1 MELRAYLAVARR
13 WWWTLLAATLV
24 AGVVG
29 YVAARTIPPTYESE
43 TKLLVGPLTNTDID
57 TIRAASSLAETYAE
71 VAHSDTSLQAMSAEL
86 SLTTPLEDLRKNV
99 KVVADDVT
107 RLISI
112 RADAG
117 EPQLAAD
124 MANQLAGQLQQLQS
138 QGPARAEGEIHV
150 IDRAAPPPEPIAPS
164 VNLIAVMAAG
174 AGLVAS
180 LILVLVVEHFSD
192 TIGSRFEL
200 AELATVPFLGSI
212 ALPRRFIPSPSD
224 PLAVEA
230 IPESRTAV
238 STRLLASKIS
248 FSGGA
253 PLRSVL
259 IVGSQAGDR
268 APELAANIAGAM
280 AASGRKV
287 VLVDGNDIEGQV
299 TSMFSIDERTGV
311 RELLE
316 WPTLQTAQGLLE
328 AVMVRREPGM
338 DILPHGSSGPELIDR
353 ESAEQLV
360 KVLLERCD
368 MVIINSAP
376 VHRSG
381 STLVWARLTDATVLV
396 AHRDVT
402 KRENVTYAVDSLRQV
417 GANLIGLVLME
428 RRWAPFAASE
438 RPRRRD
444 DRATGGLRR
453 KPQAEARVSLPAQAV
468 PAATATPASAGAAA
482 TEPAPPAPAATTSSG
497 RSSKSGAKSAR
508 GS

>member
-1 MELRAYLAVARR
+1 VELRAYLAVARR
-13 WWWTLLAATLV
+13 WWWTLLAATVV
-24 AGVVG
+24 AGAVG
-29 YVAARTIPPTYESE
+29 YLAARTIPPTYEAE
-43 TKLLVGPLTNTDID
+43 TKLLIGPVTNTDID

-71 VAHSDTSLQAMSAEL
+71 LAHSDTSLSTMSAKL
-86 SLTTPLEDLRKNV
+86 SLGTPLVDLRENV

-117 EPQLAAD
+117 DAQLAAD
-124 MANQLAGQLQQLQS
+124 MANELASQLQEVQA

-150 IDRAAPPPEPIAPS
+150 IDKAAPAPDPIAPS

-174 AGLVAS
+174 AGLVAA

-192 TIGSRFEL
+192 TVGSRFEL
-200 AELATVPFLGSI
+200 AEIAAVPYLGSI
-212 ALPRRFIPSPSD
+212 ALPRRFVASPAD

-248 FSGGA
+248 FSGGT

-268 APELAANIAGAM
+268 APELAANIAAGLAG
-280 AASGRKV
+280 SGRKV
-287 VLVDGNDIEGQV
+287 VLVDANDIEGEI
-299 TSMFSIDERTGV
+299 TSLFSIDERTGV

-328 AVMVRREPGM
+328 AVLVHREPGM
-338 DILPHGSSGPELIDR
+338 EVLPHGAGGPQLIDR
-353 ESAEQLV
+353 ESADQLV
-360 KVLLERCD
+360 KALLERGD
-368 MVIINSAP
+368 LVIINSAP

-381 STLVWARLTDATVLV
+381 STLVWARVTDATLLV
-396 AHRDVT
+396 AHRDVS

-428 RRWAPFAASE
+428 RRWSFFSGSE

-444 DRATGGLRR
+444 DEGRGSSRR
-453 KPQAEARVSLPAQAV
+453 GRSSGSPQSASARRIPPQATPT
-468 PAATATPASAGAAA
+468 PATPAA
-482 TEPAPPAPAATTSSG
+482 E
-497 RSSKSGAKSAR
+497 RSSTGQSKAAR
-508 GS
+508 EAGRAGRRGR

>member
-24 AGVVG
+24 AGAVG
-29 YVAARTIPPTYESE
+29 YLAARSIPPTYEAE

-71 VAHSDTSLQAMSAEL
+71 VAHSDTSLQAMSAKL
-86 SLTTPLEDLRKNV
+86 SLTTPLLDLRKNV

-117 EPQLAAD
+117 SAQLAAD
-124 MANQLAGQLQQLQS
+124 MANQLASQLEQLQS
-138 QGPARAEGEIHV
+138 QGAARAEGEIHV
-150 IDRAAPPPEPIAPS
+150 IDRAAAPPEPIAPS

-174 AGLVAS
+174 AGLVAA

-212 ALPRRFIPSPSD
+212 ALPRRFVPSPSD

-248 FSGGA
+248 FSGGT

-259 IVGSQAGDR
+259 VVGSQAGDR

-287 VLVDGNDIEGQV
+287 VLVDGNDIEGQI
-299 TSMFSIDERTGV
+299 TTMFSIDERTGV

-353 ESAEQLV
+353 QSAEQLV
-360 KVLLERCD
+360 TVLLERCD
-368 MVIINSAP
+368 MVIVNSAP

-381 STLVWARLTDATVLV
+381 STLVWARVTDASVLV

-417 GANLIGLVLME
+417 GANLIGMVLME
-428 RRWAPFAASE
+428 RRWSPFSASE
-438 RPRRRD
+438 RPRRREG
-444 DRATGGLRR
+444 RSGGGAKRR
-453 KPQAEARVSLPAQAV
+453 SQAQARAQSQV
-468 PAATATPASAGAAA
+468 LPTPTATV
-482 TEPAPPAPAATTSSG
+482 TTPAPAAGPAPSPTPAVAPAT
-497 RSSKSGAKSAR
+497 RTSSKSASKPGR

>member
-13 WWWTLLAATLV
+13 WWWTLLAATVV
-24 AGVVG
+24 AGAVG
-29 YVAARTIPPTYESE
+29 YLAARTIPPTYESE
-43 TKLLVGPLTNTDID
+43 TKLLVGPISNTDID

-71 VAHSDTSLQAMSAEL
+71 LAHSDTSLSTMSAKL
-86 SLTTPLEDLRKNV
+86 SLTTPLEDLRLNV

-117 EPQLAAD
+117 DPKLAAD
-124 MANQLAGQLQQLQS
+124 MANQLATQLRELQA
-138 QGPARAEGEIHV
+138 QGPARPEGEIHV
-150 IDRAAPPPEPIAPS
+150 IDQAAPPPEPIAPS
-164 VNLIAVMAAG
+164 INLIAVLSAG
-174 AGLVAS
+174 AGLVAA
-180 LILVLVVEHFSD
+180 LVLVLVVERFSD

-200 AELATVPFLGSI
+200 IEIASVPFLGTV
-212 ALPRRFIPSPSD
+212 ALPRRFIPSPAD

-238 STRLLASKIS
+238 TTRLLASKIS
-248 FSGGA
+248 FAGGT

-268 APELAANIAGAM
+268 APELAANIAAVL
-280 AASGRKV
+280 ASSGRKV
-287 VLVDGNDIEGQV
+287 VLLDANDIEGAI

-316 WPTLQTAQGLLE
+316 WPTLQTADGLLE

-338 DILPHGSSGPELIDR
+338 EVLPHGASGPQLIDR
-353 ESAEQLV
+353 ENADQLV
-360 KVLLERCD
+360 RVLHERCD
-368 MVIINSAP
+368 VLVVNSAP

-381 STLVWARLTDATVLV
+381 STLVWARVTDATVLV

-402 KRENVTYAVDSLRQV
+402 KRENVTYAVDSLKQV

-428 RRWAPFAASE
+428 RSWTLFSRSE
-438 RPRRRD
+438 RPRPRD
-444 DRATGGLRR
+444 DRSGGQRR
-453 KPQAEARVSLPAQAV
+453 RVQTAARPGIASQ
-468 PAATATPASAGAAA
+468 ATPATAPAPTAKAPREIQPSGRGKAGAKA
-482 TEPAPPAPAATTSSG
+482 ERSG
-497 RSSKSGAKSAR
+497 QR